1 MKHLRILCTLFTATL
16 AASCLSSASALTGVS
31 SWAKSDVRAAQ
42 AASLA
47 PDTFASL
54 DARTPISRAEFCAVA
69 LRLYEAERQTK
80 VPRTKKVYFK
90 DCKDPDVNT
99 AYEMKLISGRGQD
112 IFAPKDSVSRQ
123 DLCVILDNIRTKCE
137 VDKPKI
143 TVSSKSFADSK
154 ELRSYA
160 VSATEVMLSTG
171 IMKGIEATNSNDPE
185 QSGQTVTLL
194 QPQGTATREQS
205 LIMANRF
212 FDTFDAKPLKP
223 SDQMNGNDTI
233 MGSVPTAEPEKV
245 EFKKEPAKE
254 QTTQTPKPEKVDSF
268 SQTEVDL
275 NQEEEQFLL
284 MDEPIPVSGTV
295 AEKKAAVFGE
305 GGSYYIEQAVAE
317 ANMEEVT
324 VKVWSLLSSGQKT
337 PSTKTFKVHKA
348 IVDEVHAVFDEIFE
362 GDEKFP
368 IKDAGGYTWRTNTRS
383 EHRQGTAI
391 DLNYME
397 NMECSIDKNGKIIKI
412 TTGSHWTPILDPYSI
427 PAGGDVVR
435 AFAAHGF
442 AWGGDAWTS
451 KRDYMHFSY
460 FGT

>member
-1 MKHLRILCTLFTATL
+1 MKHSRVLCTLLTAAL
-16 AASCLSSASALTGVS
+16 AISCLPHAGALTGIS
-31 SWAKSDVRAAQ
+31 PWAKSDVLAAGT
-42 AASLA
+42 AGLA
-47 PDTFASL
+47 PDKFASL
-54 DARTPISRAEFCAVA
+54 DARTPVSRAEFCAVA
-69 LRLYEAERQTK
+69 LKLYEAERKTK
-80 VPRTKKVYFK
+80 IPRTKKVYFK

-99 AYEMKLISGRGQD
+99 AYEMNLVSGRD
-112 IFAPKDSVSRQ
+112 KKNFAPNEPVSRQ
-123 DLCVILDNIRTKCE
+123 DLCVILENVRTHCE

-143 TVSSKSFADSK
+143 TVSAKSFPDGND
-154 ELRSYA
+154 LRPYA
-160 VSATEVMLSTG
+160 VSATEIMLSSG
-171 IMKGIEATNSNDPE
+171 IIKGVEVTQSHDPE
-185 QSGQTVTLL
+185 RSGQTLTLL
-194 QPQGTATREQS
+194 EPLGTATREQS

-212 FDTFDAKPLKP
+212 LDSFDAKPLKP
-223 SDQMNGNDTI
+223 SDMLDDDSLIAGTKPQTVDKETETV
-233 MGSVPTAEPEKV
+233 SKV
-245 EFKKEPAKE
+245 EFAS
-254 QTTQTPKPEKVDSF
+254 KPEKTEQVDSAT
-268 SQTEVDL
+268 QTEPDL
-275 NQEEEQFLL
+275 SEEGEQLL
-284 MDEPIPVSGTV
+284 IMDEPIPVSGTV

-305 GGSYYIEQAVAE
+305 GGDYYTTQAEAE
-317 ANMEEVT
+317 ANMVDVT

-337 PSTKTFKVHKA
+337 PATKTFKVHGA
-348 IVDEVHAVFDEIFE
+348 IADEVHAVFDEIFE

-368 IKDAGGYTWRTNTRS
+368 IKDAGGYFWRASTRS

-397 NMECSIDKNGKIIKI
+397 NMECTIDKNGKVIKV

>member
-1 MKHLRILCTLFTATL
+1 MKYFRVLCALFTANL
-16 AASCLSSASALTGVS
+16 AAFCLSPASALTGVS
-31 SWAKSDVRAAQ
+31 SWAKSDVHAAQ

-54 DARTPISRAEFCAVA
+54 DARAPISRAEFCAVA

-112 IFAPKDSVSRQ
+112 TFAPKESVSRQ
-123 DLCVILDNIRTKCE
+123 DLCVILDNIRIKCE

-171 IMKGIEATNSNDPE
+171 IMKGIEVSKSNDPE
-185 QSGQTVTLL
+185 HNGQTITLL
-194 QPQGTATREQS
+194 QPLGTATREQS

-212 FDTFDAKPLKP
+212 LNTFDAKPLKP
-223 SDQMNGNDTI
+223 SDQMHDNDII
-233 MGSVPTAEPEKV
+233 MGSAPSSTESEK
-245 EFKKEPAKE
+245 ESIKE
-254 QTTQTPKPEKVDSF
+254 QPTQTPKPEKVDSS

-305 GGSYYIEQAVAE
+305 GGSYYTEQAVAE
-317 ANMEEVT
+317 ANMKEVT

-348 IVDEVHAVFDEIFE
+348 IADEVHAVFDEIFE

-368 IKDAGGYTWRTNTRS
+368 IKDAGGYSWRTSTRS

-397 NMECSIDKNGKIIKI
+397 NMECSIDKNGKIIKV

>member
-1 MKHLRILCTLFTATL
+1 MKHFRVLCALLTATL
-16 AASCLSSASALTGVS
+16 TASCLSSASALTGVS
-31 SWAKSDVRAAQ
+31 SWAKTDVHAAQ

-54 DARTPISRAEFCAVA
+54 DARTPISREEFCAVA
-69 LRLYEAERQTK
+69 LKLYEAERQIK

-90 DCKDPDVNT
+90 DCKDPNVNT
-99 AYEMKLISGRGQD
+99 AYEMELVSGRD
-112 IFAPKDSVSRQ
+112 KNTFAPKEPVSRQ

-137 VDKPKI
+137 VDKPDI
-143 TVSSKSFADSK
+143 TISAKSFSDSRD
-154 ELRSYA
+154 LRPYA

-171 IMKGIEATNSNDPE
+171 IMKGVEVSISNDPE
-185 QSGQTVTLL
+185 KNGQTLTQL

-212 FDTFDAKPLKP
+212 LSTFDAKPLKP
-223 SDQMNGNDTI
+223 SDQMNDNDAI
-233 MGSVPTAEPEKV
+233 LASRPLAAPESPQPKAEPDKDDRSE
-245 EFKKEPAKE
+245 
-254 QTTQTPKPEKVDSF
+254 TPEKVDAA

-284 MDEPIPVSGTV
+284 MDEPISVSGTV
-295 AEKKAAVFGE
+295 AEKKNAVFGE
-305 GGSYYIEQAVAE
+305 GNGYYTEQAVAE
-317 ANMEEVT
+317 ANMEQIT

-368 IKDAGGYTWRTNTRS
+368 IKDAGGYSWRSSTRS

-397 NMECSIDKNGKIIKI
+397 NMECSIDENGKVLKV

>member
-1 MKHLRILCTLFTATL
+1 MKHFRVLCTLLTATL
-16 AASCLSSASALTGVS
+16 TASCLSSASALTGVS
-31 SWAKSDVRAAQ
+31 SWAKTDVRAAQ

-54 DARTPISRAEFCAVA
+54 DARTPISREEFCAVA
-69 LRLYEAERQTK
+69 LKLYEAERQIK

-90 DCKDPDVNT
+90 DCKDPNVNT
-99 AYEMKLISGRGQD
+99 AYEMELVSGRD
-112 IFAPKDSVSRQ
+112 KNTFAPKEPVSRQ
-123 DLCVILDNIRTKCE
+123 DLCVILDNIRTKCD
-137 VDKPKI
+137 VDKPDI
-143 TVSSKSFADSK
+143 TISAKSFSDSK
-154 ELRSYA
+154 DLRPYA

-171 IMKGIEATNSNDPE
+171 IMKGVEVSISNDPE
-185 QSGQTVTLL
+185 KNGQTLTQL

-212 FDTFDAKPLKP
+212 LSTFDAKPLKP
-223 SDQMNGNDTI
+223 SDQMKDNDVILASRPLAAPEATQ
-233 MGSVPTAEPEKV
+233 MKAEPDKDDRSE
-245 EFKKEPAKE
+245 
-254 QTTQTPKPEKVDSF
+254 TPEKVDAA

-275 NQEEEQFLL
+275 NQEEAQFLL
-284 MDEPIPVSGTV
+284 MDEPIAVSGTV
-295 AEKKAAVFGE
+295 AEKKNAVFGE
-305 GGSYYIEQAVAE
+305 GNDYYTEQAVAE
-317 ANMEEVT
+317 ANMEQIT

-348 IVDEVHAVFDEIFE
+348 IVDEVHAVFDEIFD

-368 IKDAGGYTWRTNTRS
+368 IKDAGGYSWRSSARS

-397 NMECSIDKNGKIIKI
+397 NMECSIDENGKVLKV

-435 AFAAHGF
+435 AFASHGF

>member
-1 MKHLRILCTLFTATL
+1 MKHPRLLCTFLTAI
-16 AASCLSSASALTGVS
+16 LSISSLSPAYALTGIS
-31 SWAKSDVRAAQ
+31 PWAKSDVLAAGT
-42 AASLA
+42 AGLA
-47 PDTFASL
+47 PDKFASL

-69 LRLYEAERQTK
+69 LNLYEAERKTK

-99 AYEMKLISGRGQD
+99 AYEMKLVSGRDQNH
-112 IFAPKDSVSRQ
+112 FAPNEPVSRQ
-123 DLCVILDNIRTKCE
+123 DLCVILENVRTRCE
-137 VDKPKI
+137 ADKPKI
-143 TVSSKSFADSK
+143 TVSAKSFPDGK
-154 ELRSYA
+154 DLRPYA
-160 VSATEVMLSTG
+160 VSATEIMLSSG
-171 IMKGIEATNSNDPE
+171 IIRGVEVTQSHDPE
-185 QSGQTVTLL
+185 RAGQTLTLL
-194 QPQGTATREQS
+194 DPLGTATREQS

-212 FDTFDAKPLKP
+212 LECFDAKPLKP
-223 SDQMNGNDTI
+223 SDTITDDTVMGTNPQDTDKASQTDGKTEQTESATQTEPDLSEENDQLLI
-233 MGSVPTAEPEKV
+233 MG
-245 EFKKEPAKE
+245 
-254 QTTQTPKPEKVDSF
+254 D
-268 SQTEVDL
+268 
-275 NQEEEQFLL
+275 
-284 MDEPIPVSGTV
+284 PIPVSGTV
-295 AEKKAAVFGE
+295 SEKKLSVFGE
-305 GGSYYIEQAVAE
+305 NGDYYTTQEEAE
-317 ANMEEVT
+317 ANMVDIT

-337 PSTKTFKVHKA
+337 PATRTFKVHKA
-348 IVDEVHAVFDEIFE
+348 IADEVHAVFDEIFE

-368 IKDAGGYTWRTNTRS
+368 IKDAGGYSWRASTRS

-397 NMECSIDKNGKIIKI
+397 NMECTIDQNGKVIKV